1 MSRHLPAD
9 YRRALE
15 SLFRHRMIARVLRDR
30 PELVEIAQRE
40 NDSLREQ
47 YGDHGQ
53 LVEWDD
59 ILKLPL
65 PEIRQLL
72 TSRSERMFRLR
83 IDSPF
88 IRPLIGQFGFDQ
100 DKQRRR
106 ILDASR
112 RLVQSTPDTIVDRG
126 RLPGQS

>member
-1 MSRHLPAD
+1 
-9 YRRALE
+9 
-15 SLFRHRMIARVLRDR
+15 MIARALRDR
-30 PELVEIAQRE
+30 PELVQVAQQE

-53 LVEWDD
+53 FVEWDD
-59 ILKLPL
+59 ILKLPVSEL
-65 PEIRQLL
+65 RQLL
-72 TSRSERMFRLR
+72 TSRSERMSQLR

-88 IRPLIGQFGFDQ
+88 IRPLIREFGFHE

-112 RLVQSTPDTIVDRG
+112 RLVSLRRSAFVEFMG
-126 RLPGQS
+126 PGQS